1 MERYGEKELGKVHL
15 TSHLLTVGI
24 PESCT
29 ALLYD
34 VKAVINNPSNQTF
47 GVHLLHWKIPFTF
60 VPIILYYKH
69 I

>member
-34 VKAVINNPSNQTF
+34 VKAVINNPSNQPLWYDF
-47 GVHLLHWKIPFTF
+47 ALSQVGV
-60 VPIILYYKH
+60 
-69 I
+69 